1 MKSILHLGEDELLTA
16 VGVAD
21 LPESDRIEV
30 LASLSNH
37 LQKVILETIILSLNE
52 EQAVEFE
59 KVMSESVDD
68 ELEEKIME
76 IVSGVPGLASK
87 IEIAVA
93 DELVIL
99 KEVFEASRVK

>member
-1 MKSILHLGEDELLTA
+1 MKSILHLGEDELLKA
-16 VGVAD
+16 VGVQG
-21 LPESDRIEV
+21 LTEYDRGEV
-30 LASLSNH
+30 LESLSKH
-37 LQKVILETIILSLNE
+37 LQKVILETIVLSLNE

-59 KVMSESVDD
+59 RVMNESIDD
-68 ELEEKIME
+68 ELEDKVMD
-76 IVSGVPGLASK
+76 IVSGVSGLASK